1 MIYVKEPCV
10 VGDVDARFFLHV
22 TPADVEDL
30 SEGRRMY
37 KFDNL
42 DFAFSSFGIVDEG
55 RCIAALDLPEYDI
68 ETIVT
73 GQFTGDEAIWK
84 SEFPFDE

>member
-10 VGDVDARFFLHV
+10 AGDVAARFFLHV
-22 TPADVEDL
+22 TPADVEGLPED
-30 SEGRRMY
+30 RKDY

-55 RCIAALDLPEYDI
+55 RCIAVRDLPEYDI

-84 SEFPFDE
+84 SEIPFR